1 MSNVGIPVLAQCE
14 VRKLQEQEAGF
25 VLPATFLVSRKIVT
39 GNFDRPSTIH
49 YFYNSASET
58 NGFPEFFGLWG
69 FAALN
74 DVLWR
79 VKTGAL
85 AVMTF
90 RGKSAAD
97 AEGRTPW
104 LCDVQI
110 LKNDTI
116 NAAKYQELK
125 DAVADLR
132 QYIAAQDNMIF
143 DAAPSLP
150 ATDWDELPF

>member
-1 MSNVGIPVLAQCE
+1 MSNTGIPVLVNCG
-14 VRKLQEQEAGF
+14 VRKLQEQEIGF
-25 VLPATFLVSRKIVT
+25 VLTATFLVSRKTMT

-85 AVMTF
+85 VVMTF
-90 RGKSAAD
+90 RGKGEAD

-104 LCDVQI
+104 LCDVQVS
-110 LKNDTI
+110 KNDTI

-125 DAVADLR
+125 DVVADLR
-132 QYIAAQDNMIF
+132 QYIAAQGNMIS

-150 ATDWDELPF
+150 ATDDELPF